1 LKTID
6 LTRKFSLDDFG
17 RGYHSGTHVDAPA
30 FLLKDGKTI
39 DQLNPD
45 ALFRG
50 AVLLDLAHAE
60 PGEEIND
67 EDLEAAE
74 EESGLA
80 VREAEAVILHT
91 GWEPD
96 RNQQYPFLSTNGAQY
111 LEFKRVGVV
120 GVDTPNL
127 DGAMDRGSPAHTVL
141 LRNEILVVEELCN
154 LSLIEAE
161 RFRLIAL
168 PLKVNSGCSPV
179 RALAVVD

>member
-1 LKTID
+1 MKTID
-6 LTRKFSLDDFG
+6 LTRRVSLVDFA
-17 RGYHSGTHVDAPA
+17 RGFHSGTHVDAPA

-39 DQLNPD
+39 DQLSPD
-45 ALFRG
+45 ALFRD
-50 AVLLDLAHAE
+50 AVLLDLGHAE

-80 VREAEAVILHT
+80 VREGEAVILHT
-91 GWEPD
+91 GWEPQK
-96 RNQQYPFLSTNGAQY
+96 NYAFLSTNGAEY

-127 DGAMDRGSPAHTVL
+127 DGSLDNGYPAHTVL
-141 LRNEILVVEELCN
+141 LQSEILVLEELCN
-154 LSLIEAE
+154 LNLIESE

-168 PLKVNSGCSPV
+168 PLKVNSGCSAV
-179 RALAVVD
+179 RAVAVVD